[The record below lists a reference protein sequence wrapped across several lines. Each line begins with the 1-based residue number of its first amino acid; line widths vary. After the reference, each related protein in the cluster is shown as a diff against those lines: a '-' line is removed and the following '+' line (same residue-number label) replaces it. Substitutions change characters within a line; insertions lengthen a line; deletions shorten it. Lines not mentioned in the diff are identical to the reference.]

1 MHLGTLEKIKSLNVT
16 NLGVVLKR
24 FGLVLLSYIKF
35 KTEQQNQSRSLQY
48 SKGSGTAVVGTGGD
62 QKVFAER
69 S

>member
-1 MHLGTLEKIKSLNVT
+1 MKSLNVT

-24 FGLVLLSYIKF
+24 FGLVLLYCPGI
-35 KTEQQNQSRSLQY
+35 QNTAKVMALQR
-48 SKGSGTAVVGTGGD
+48 GAGGAGG